1 VVTVQSHH
9 HPAIE
14 LPTTAAIWGNA
25 VYVLARTNV
34 LSWSPTSPPGDL
46 EKLAPALVLKIQ
58 LPMR

>member
-1 VVTVQSHH
+1 
-9 HPAIE
+9 
-14 LPTTAAIWGNA
+14 
-25 VYVLARTNV
+25 VLARTNV